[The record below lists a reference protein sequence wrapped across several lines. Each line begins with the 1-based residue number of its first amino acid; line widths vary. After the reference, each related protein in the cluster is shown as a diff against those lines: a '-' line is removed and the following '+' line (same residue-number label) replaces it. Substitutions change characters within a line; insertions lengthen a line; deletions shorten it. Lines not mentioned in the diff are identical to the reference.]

1 MSLNAI
7 RRARPGSI
15 LIFAG
20 ALATSGAADFGAA
33 VVVGVDFATF
43 GTAGGSDATFGAAG
57 GAGVVN
63 CATGGGGGMALVA
76 GSFDIGTFAT
86 FTGASFD
93 TSFDATLGSNF
104 LTDFT
109 EVVFRAGAGALNLI
123 CFFGAI

>member
-1 MSLNAI
+1 M
-7 RRARPGSI
+7 
-15 LIFAG
+15 FAPD
-20 ALATSGAADFGAA
+20 TSGAADFGAA

-43 GTAGGSDATFGAAG
+43 GTAGGSDATFGAAGGSDATFGAAG